1 MMLIDKLLT
10 HTNYPMHFS
19 AKVSSM
25 NVTMDMLKSFRT
37 WLFLS
42 PIERQIFE
50 NDFPELAWLGD
61 DELVEDMRNEIL
73 SAVN

>member
-1 MMLIDKLLT
+1 
-10 HTNYPMHFS
+10 
-19 AKVSSM
+19 M